1 MTRNTVSYGTGP
13 QQLFREIACFAAYEV
28 TSLFPQ
34 ASGVNPM
41 LTIMAMVSRVV
52 AAHGGVTTARASEAV
67 G

>member
-1 MTRNTVSYGTGP
+1 
-13 QQLFREIACFAAYEV
+13 
-28 TSLFPQ
+28 
-34 ASGVNPM
+34 M